1 MFSLD
6 FCCHFS
12 WLNTLSTIPR
22 EMDTNM
28 LLKGFNHIMHFGL
41 KATHPVDPESSHIA
55 LTGHVILVINVT
67 LYGKLPQ

>member
-1 MFSLD
+1 
-6 FCCHFS
+6 
-12 WLNTLSTIPR
+12 
-22 EMDTNM
+22 M